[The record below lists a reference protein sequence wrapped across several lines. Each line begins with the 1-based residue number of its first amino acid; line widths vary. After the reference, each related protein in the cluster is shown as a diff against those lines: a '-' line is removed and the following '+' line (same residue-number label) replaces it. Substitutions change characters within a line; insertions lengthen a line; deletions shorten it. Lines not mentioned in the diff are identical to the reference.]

1 MNLKPAVTPDEFKFQ
16 SERDNAFRISHQ
28 ARTELKKPSPF
39 QGPVSPVNVNT
50 NPIEAIGYGNLRK
63 EYPLERMLFQRRAPL
78 PEDIIIEILYCGVC
92 HSDWHVNRDEWRNS
106 KFPIITGH
114 EIVGRV
120 VKIGN
125 KVIKFKVGDLAALGP
140 NYDSCKQCDQCAVGF
155 EQYCKNDVTETYNMP
170 ERLPGEIK
178 ATGQVIQGGYSN
190 VIVVNQRY
198 ALNVPPQANLPK
210 LAPVLC
216 AGAIM
221 YTPLKYCGLPS
232 GARIGIAGFGGLG
245 NIGLKLAKA
254 MGYEV
259 IVLTTSPAKLQDA
272 ITLGA
277 DQALVATD
285 LTVMDAYRLTFDM
298 IICTIPFRHEINMYI
313 DLLKP
318 QGIMWVVGAMLGMT
332 VDFDTVNRKGRI
344 VKGSSTA
351 GIPDTQECINLC
363 VQNNIYPDIQLISI
377 SDLNSTHER
386 IVNKEVRY
394 RYVVDMSTIY
404 Q

>member
-1 MNLKPAVTPDEFKFQ
+1 MNLKPAVTADEIKFQ
-16 SERDNAFRISHQ
+16 TERDTAFNISQ
-28 ARTELKKPSPF
+28 QPRMELRKPAPI
-39 QGPVSPVNVNT
+39 QGIIAPLNVNT
-50 NPIEAIGYGNLRK
+50 NPIEVIGYGNLRK
-63 EYPLERMLFQRRAPL
+63 EYPLEPMSFQRRAPL
-78 PEDIIIEILYCGVC
+78 PEDIVIEILYCGVC
-92 HSDWHVNRDEWRNS
+92 HSDWHVNRDEWKNS

-125 KVIKFKVGDLAALGP
+125 RVTKFKVGDFAALGP
-140 NYDSCKQCDQCAVGF
+140 NFDSCKQCDQCNAGF
-155 EQYCKNDVTETYNMP
+155 EQYCKNDVTETYNFP

-178 ATGQVIQGGYSN
+178 PTGPVTQGGYSN

-198 ALNVPPQANLPK
+198 ALMVPPQSDLAR

-216 AGAIM
+216 AGATM
-221 YTPLKYCGLPS
+221 YTPLKYCGLPAGS
-232 GARIGIAGFGGLG
+232 RIGIAGFGGLG
-245 NIGLKLAKA
+245 NIGLKLTKA

-259 IVLTTSPAKLQDA
+259 IVLTTTPGKLQDA
-272 ITLGA
+272 INLGA
-277 DQALVATD
+277 HQAVLATD
-285 LTVMDAYRLTFDM
+285 LTLIDAYRLSFDM

-318 QGIMWVVGAMLGMT
+318 QGIMWIVGAMLGMT
-332 VDFDTVNRKGRI
+332 VDFDIVNRKGRL

-351 GIPDTQECINLC
+351 GIPDTQECINFC

-377 SDLNSTHER
+377 KNLNATHEK
-386 IVNKEVRY
+386 IVNKEVKY